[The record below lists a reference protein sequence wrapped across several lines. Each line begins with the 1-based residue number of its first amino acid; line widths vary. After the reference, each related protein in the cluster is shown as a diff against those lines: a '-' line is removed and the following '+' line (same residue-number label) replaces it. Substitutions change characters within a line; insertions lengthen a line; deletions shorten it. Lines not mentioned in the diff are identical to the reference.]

1 MAVQIS
7 TETAADVAAR
17 EVLLDRVFG
26 AARFA
31 KTSERLRERRLPADG
46 LALAAHGEDG
56 RLVGSV
62 RLWHVAAGPRRPALL
77 LGPLA
82 VAPDCQGGGVGGK
95 LMRAALNRAAALGH
109 GAVLLVGDPAYYQR
123 FGFDAALTAR
133 LWLPGPYERHRFQ
146 ALELRDGALDEASGM
161 VSATGAIDPAA
172 DAARE
177 PVWTRVVEELR
188 RAA

>member
-7 TETAADVAAR
+7 AETTADIAAR
-17 EVLLDRVFG
+17 EALLDRVFG
-26 AARFA
+26 EARFA
-31 KTSERLRERRLPADG
+31 KTSERLREGRLPADG
-46 LALAAHGEDG
+46 LALVAHDDG
-56 RLVGSV
+56 GVVGTV
-62 RLWHVAAGPRRPALL
+62 RLWHVAAGPNRAALL

-82 VAPDCQGGGVGGK
+82 VAPEMQGAGVGGK
-95 LMRAALNRAAALGH
+95 LMRAALNRAATLGH

-123 FGFDAALTAR
+123 FSFDAALTER

-146 ALELRDGALDEASGM
+146 ALELRDGALDGARGM
-161 VSATGAIDPAA
+161 VSATGAVDPAA
-172 DAARE
+172 DAASE